1 MLVANSCL
9 LTDVTDQ
16 LPENSKKINVV
27 DPLSKHLYRGVP
39 GLTAASYLQTVK
51 KWVPDEPVIHI
62 DDSDVD
68 YDQPGVYEI
77 TYSFNYYGDNG
88 FAKCIVVV
96 E

>member
-62 DDSDVD
+62 DDSDVVKPD
-68 YDQPGVYEI
+68 GYH
-77 TYSFNYYGDNG
+77 F
-88 FAKCIVVV
+88 
-96 E
+96 